1 MSRVDDLHDLAVLQ
15 ALSGAED
22 LISLGIQIV
31 DNYLEREHW
40 ENLREAG
47 YRVPKKWLP
56 VMRSQEEK
64 DDWKRQKWLEQLEQA
79 RTNRP
84 EQEYFGQEEDE
95 MAQQPKK
102 EMAFVDAKL
111 FTKVFATNVNI
122 KQVRSRSS
130 GKWVTIITIGKD
142 QDKVFLVSA
151 RNDGQGVSLMTDWKD
166 YFHPEYVAG
175 EKKEVKTTKV

>member
-15 ALSGAED
+15 ALSGSED
-22 LISLGIQIV
+22 PSNLGIQIV
-31 DNYLEREHW
+31 DNYLVRESM

-47 YRVPKKWLP
+47 YRVPKKFLP
-56 VMRSQEEK
+56 IMRSQEEK

-102 EMAFVDAKL
+102 DMEFVDARM
-111 FTKVFATNVNI
+111 FDKVFATNVNI
-122 KQVRSRSS
+122 KQVQSRTS
-130 GKWVTIITIGKD
+130 GKWITIITIGKD
-142 QDKVFLVSA
+142 QDKKLMVID
-151 RNDGQGVSLMTDWKD
+151 RKDGKGVALLTDWK
-166 YFHPEYVAG
+166 EYQYQKEVGG
-175 EKKEVKTTKV
+175 EKKAVTKV